1 MVKVHPNDKDAQA
14 KLNECSKIVKRIAF
28 EKAIAVEDSVKSAFD
43 QIDIE
48 QLRNSGLE
56 SDYKGPKLDENNK
69 VTLEFVKDLLEHYK
83 NQKSL
88 HKKFAYEIL
97 FQMRKV
103 LQSAPTLVDIKI
115 RDDQKFTICG
125 DIHGQFYDLLN
136 IFKING
142 LPSEENPYVCSLNIN
157 LFIFYIIFKYV

>member
-1 MVKVHPNDKDAQA
+1 MHPSDKDAQQ

-28 EKAIAVEDSVKSAFD
+28 EKAIAVDDTAKSAFD

-48 QLRNSGLE
+48 TLRKTNVE
-56 SDYKGPKLDENNK
+56 SEYRGPRLDETNK
-69 VTLEFVKDLLEHYK
+69 LTVEFVTQLIELYRE
-83 NQKSL
+83 QKVL

-97 FQMRKV
+97 YQMRDLLKP
-103 LQSAPTLVDIKI
+103 LPSLIDIGL

-142 LPSEENPYVCSLNIN
+142 MPSEENPYVS
-157 LFIFYIIFKYV
+157 